1 MAGTAYNTAQAQ
13 AALAQVQGWSVNSQG
28 EIEKRFKFENFVQ
41 ALAFVNKIGSVAE
54 EMQHHPDITINY
66 NRVTLSVTT
75 HDVSGLSQKDFDLA
89 ARANQLTD

>member
-1 MAGTAYNTAQAQ
+1 MAGTAYSPAQVQ
-13 AALAQVQGWSVNSQG
+13 AGLAQVQGWSVNSQG

-41 ALAFVNKIGSVAE
+41 ALAFVNKVGALAE

-75 HDVSGLSQKDFDLA
+75 HDVGGLSPKDFDLA
-89 ARANQLTD
+89 ARANQLAQ